1 MRVVPAARDGFDMW
15 LFNYNA
21 ISNFLICVLLVIMVG
36 YLLFR
41 SQRNRE
47 VLSLILFMAHLLVW
61 QACLLYQ
68 NLYFDPAAALPLFYF
83 QHSGYT
89 LLSFLALVMFS
100 YVFIEPV
107 FATEARVVFFAG
119 LLAGFVIIIH
129 FFVSV
134 LPVPPQMRFDVA
146 LHVYSASPA
155 GIRPYIIALELMFL
169 AIYAKNMVYKS
180 IRMRGESRLFAIHV
194 AVATLAG
201 AVLIMGGVVL
211 EGAGAV
217 DPRFMQGANT
227 VLAGIVFIYF
237 YWVYINFSRMRYFYA
252 DKTFLTIIFIV
263 IIAISLTTALT
274 YGIYRDSY
282 VADRRE
288 DARNI
293 VMALDSRAIS
303 DAGVYFEE
311 LHKADLDFI
320 SVRDNATGAE
330 RSLFGTLYHFEG
342 RGVDARG
349 AGSERPAPVFASYGA
364 TVLFY
369 FTLQGGARTVWT
381 GFSYVAY
388 RAHMHRFVA
397 AGLTTIV
404 LVVFGL
410 FALLRVA
417 IYFGLTRPLRRLLRG
432 IEEIHAGNLYHEI
445 DVNTFDEIGYISQ
458 QFNYMVYDLR
468 VTEESIKRSEQKY
481 REIMAMLPDIIYETD
496 LSLRITYLN
505 EAGRRITGYAEDDV
519 HAGVSMTELLDESD
533 TGALRALLAAA
544 PARRS
549 VEFITHRIRRKD
561 GSVFYGENNSVV
573 IDEMGR
579 PAGLRGVIRDVTER
593 LRLERSLLQAQKMK
607 TIGSLAGGIAHDFN
621 NILAGITGTVSLLEY
636 KLAGAAALRPEEIGD
651 DLRIMKTTADRAA
664 KMVRQILALSRMQTP
679 TLALTDLNAVLRH
692 VLDVCKNSFDKKI
705 ELDFTFHEGAAY
717 ATADETQLEQVVL
730 NLCVNARD
738 AMTIM
743 RPAGSAAGGRIVVRL
758 EHSFSRRGPVLA
770 LARRCGRGVL
780 VHQRRG
786 RRRGHGQR
794 DACARVRPVLHHQG
808 EGQGDRAGPAHGVQY
823 RQAAR
828 RVCRYQLGAGQGDGV
843 PRVSSHR
850 PSRAGG
856 VARRARAGGPAL
868 RQRHHTAGGR
878 RWRHPEDSRGDAAGA
893 RVRGDPRPR
902 RAGGGRGPARAR
914 RRDRRGDP
922 RRGDARDVGPRGV
935 RTDARAGPG
944 PAGAGLVRFS
954 RRSADRGDPFRGR
967 AGFYPEAVYA
977 PPAFGGAAP
986 YCTNGMTR

>member
-293 VMALDSRAIS
+293 VTALDSRAIS
-303 DAGVYFEE
+303 DAGAYFEE

-342 RGVDARG
+342 RGLDARG

-445 DVNTFDEIGYISQ
+445 DVNTFDEIGYVSQ

-758 EHSFSRRGPVLA
+758 EHSFPDEDPFSPARADADAAYWCISVADAGVGMDNET
-770 LARRCGRGVL
+770 LARVFDPFFTTKEKDKGTGLGLPMVYNI
-780 VHQRRG
+780 VKQ
-786 RRRGHGQR
+786 HGGFV
-794 DACARVRPVLHHQG
+794 DISSEPEKG
-808 EGQGDRAGPAHGVQY
+808 T
-823 RQAAR
+823 
-828 RVCRYQLGAGQGDGV
+828 VCRVYLPIARPEPEASREERAPEGLHFGSGTILLVDDDGAIQKTAEEMLRALGYGVILARDG
-843 PRVSSHR
+843 RE
-850 PSRAGG
+850 G
-856 VARRARAGGPAL
+856 VEVLRARADEIDAVILDVVMPVMSGHEAFAQMRAL
-868 RQRHHTAGGR
+868 VPDLRVLVSSGFRDDPR
-878 RWRHPEDSRGDAAGA
+878 IEEILSAGA
-893 RVRGDPRPR
+893 R
-902 RAGGGRGPARAR
+902 
-914 RRDRRGDP
+914 
-922 RRGDARDVGPRGV
+922 
-935 RTDARAGPG
+935 
-944 PAGAGLVRFS
+944 
-954 RRSADRGDPFRGR
+954 
-967 AGFYPEAVYA
+967 GFIQK
-977 PPAFGGAAP
+977 P
-986 YCTNGMTR
+986 YTLRQLSVELHRIVQME

>member
-293 VMALDSRAIS
+293 VTALDSRAIS
-303 DAGVYFEE
+303 DAGAYFEE

-636 KLAGAAALRPEEIGD
+636 KLAGSAALRPEEIGD

-758 EHSFSRRGPVLA
+758 EHSFPDEDPFSPARADADAAYWCISVADAGVGMDNET
-770 LARRCGRGVL
+770 LARVFDPFFTTKEKDKGTGLGLPMVYNI
-780 VHQRRG
+780 VKQ
-786 RRRGHGQR
+786 HGGFV
-794 DACARVRPVLHHQG
+794 DISSEPEKG
-808 EGQGDRAGPAHGVQY
+808 T
-823 RQAAR
+823 
-828 RVCRYQLGAGQGDGV
+828 VCRVYLPIARPEPEASREERAPEGLHFGSGTILLVDDDGAIQKTAEEMLRALGYGVILARDG
-843 PRVSSHR
+843 RE
-850 PSRAGG
+850 G
-856 VARRARAGGPAL
+856 VEVLRARADEIDAVILDVVMPVMSGHEAFAQMRAL
-868 RQRHHTAGGR
+868 VPDLRVLVSSGFRDDPR
-878 RWRHPEDSRGDAAGA
+878 IEEILSAGA
-893 RVRGDPRPR
+893 R
-902 RAGGGRGPARAR
+902 
-914 RRDRRGDP
+914 
-922 RRGDARDVGPRGV
+922 
-935 RTDARAGPG
+935 
-944 PAGAGLVRFS
+944 
-954 RRSADRGDPFRGR
+954 
-967 AGFYPEAVYA
+967 GFIQK
-977 PPAFGGAAP
+977 P
-986 YCTNGMTR
+986 YTLRQLSVELHRIVQME

>member
-293 VMALDSRAIS
+293 VTALDSRAIS
-303 DAGVYFEE
+303 DAGAYFEE

-342 RGVDARG
+342 RGLDARG

-445 DVNTFDEIGYISQ
+445 DVNTFDEIGYVSQ

-636 KLAGAAALRPEEIGD
+636 KLAGSAALRPEEIGD

-758 EHSFSRRGPVLA
+758 EHSFPDEDPFSPARADADAAYWCISVADAGVGMDNET
-770 LARRCGRGVL
+770 LARVFDPFFTTKEKDKGTGLGLPMVYNI
-780 VHQRRG
+780 VKQ
-786 RRRGHGQR
+786 HGGFV
-794 DACARVRPVLHHQG
+794 DISSEPEKG
-808 EGQGDRAGPAHGVQY
+808 T
-823 RQAAR
+823 
-828 RVCRYQLGAGQGDGV
+828 VCRVYLPIARPEPEASREERAPEGLHFGSGTILLVDDDGAIQKTAEEMLRALGYGVILARDG
-843 PRVSSHR
+843 RE
-850 PSRAGG
+850 G
-856 VARRARAGGPAL
+856 VEVLRARADEIDAVILDVVMPVMSGHEAFAQMRAL
-868 RQRHHTAGGR
+868 VPDLRVLVSSGFRDDPR
-878 RWRHPEDSRGDAAGA
+878 IEEILSAGA
-893 RVRGDPRPR
+893 R
-902 RAGGGRGPARAR
+902 
-914 RRDRRGDP
+914 
-922 RRGDARDVGPRGV
+922 
-935 RTDARAGPG
+935 
-944 PAGAGLVRFS
+944 
-954 RRSADRGDPFRGR
+954 
-967 AGFYPEAVYA
+967 GFIQK
-977 PPAFGGAAP
+977 P
-986 YCTNGMTR
+986 YTLRQLSVELHRIVQME

>member
-211 EGAGAV
+211 EGVGAV

-288 DARNI
+288 VARNI
-293 VMALDSRAIS
+293 VTALDSRAIS
-303 DAGVYFEE
+303 DAGAYFEE

-636 KLAGAAALRPEEIGD
+636 KLAGSAALRPEEIGD

-758 EHSFSRRGPVLA
+758 EHSFPDEDPFSPARADADAAYWCISVADAGVGMDNET
-770 LARRCGRGVL
+770 LARVFDPFFTTKEKDKGTGLGLPMVYNI
-780 VHQRRG
+780 VKQ
-786 RRRGHGQR
+786 HGGFV
-794 DACARVRPVLHHQG
+794 DISSEPEKG
-808 EGQGDRAGPAHGVQY
+808 T
-823 RQAAR
+823 
-828 RVCRYQLGAGQGDGV
+828 VCRVYLPIARPEPEASREERAPEGLHFGSGTILLVDDDGAIQKTAEEMLRALGYGVILARDG
-843 PRVSSHR
+843 RE
-850 PSRAGG
+850 G
-856 VARRARAGGPAL
+856 VEVLRARADEIDAVILDVVMPVMSGHEAFAQMRAL
-868 RQRHHTAGGR
+868 VPDLRVLVSSGFRDDPR
-878 RWRHPEDSRGDAAGA
+878 IEEILSAGA
-893 RVRGDPRPR
+893 R
-902 RAGGGRGPARAR
+902 
-914 RRDRRGDP
+914 
-922 RRGDARDVGPRGV
+922 
-935 RTDARAGPG
+935 
-944 PAGAGLVRFS
+944 
-954 RRSADRGDPFRGR
+954 
-967 AGFYPEAVYA
+967 GFIQK
-977 PPAFGGAAP
+977 P
-986 YCTNGMTR
+986 YTLRQLSVELHRIVQME